1 MENLSDNFLLQQ
13 IKNNDHSAFDV
24 LFERY
29 WKKLYQSA
37 LARINDKE
45 VAQDIV
51 QELFIKLWDR
61 RAELDIKSS
70 FENYLLNAVRFNV
83 ISYYRSKKVTE
94 ANLQSA
100 LDRIDILEESIHSL
114 SDYLELEKILQDA
127 VNQMPEML
135 KRVYQLRSENLS
147 IKDIGNEVGLA
158 EQTVKNYLTEGS
170 RRLRIT
176 VAEKYPE
183 KHLTYIALLTIL
195 LHK

>member
-1 MENLSDNFLLQQ
+1 MENISDILLLQQ
-13 IKNNDHSAFDV
+13 IKNGDHSAFDV

-37 LARINDKE
+37 QARVRDEE

-51 QELFIKLWDR
+51 QEIFIKLWDR
-61 RAELDIKSS
+61 RRELEIKTS

-83 ISYYRSKKVTE
+83 ISHYRSKKVTE

-100 LDRIDILEESIHSL
+100 LDRVTVLEESIHSL
-114 SDYLELEKILQDA
+114 SDYLELEKVLQDA
-127 VNQMPEML
+127 VEQMPGML
-135 KRVYQLRSENLS
+135 KQVYQLRSENLS
-147 IKDIGNEVGLA
+147 IKEIAGELGLA
-158 EQTVKNYLTEGS
+158 DQTVKNYITEAS

-183 KHLTYIALLTIL
+183 KHLTYMALLTIL

>member
-1 MENLSDNFLLQQ
+1 MEKFSDTLLLQQ
-13 IKNNDHSAFDV
+13 IKNDSHSAFDM
-24 LFERY
+24 LFESY

-37 LARINDKE
+37 LARIKDEE

-51 QELFIKLWDR
+51 QEIFIKLWDR
-61 RAELDIKSS
+61 RAELDIKTS

-100 LDRIDILEESIHSL
+100 LDRINLLEESIHSL
-114 SDYLELEKILQDA
+114 NDYLELEKVLQDA
-127 VNQMPEML
+127 VDQMPEML

-147 IKDIGNEVGLA
+147 IKEIAGELGLA
-158 EQTVKNYLTEGS
+158 DQTVKNYLTETS

-183 KHLTYIALLTIL
+183 KHLTYMALLAIL